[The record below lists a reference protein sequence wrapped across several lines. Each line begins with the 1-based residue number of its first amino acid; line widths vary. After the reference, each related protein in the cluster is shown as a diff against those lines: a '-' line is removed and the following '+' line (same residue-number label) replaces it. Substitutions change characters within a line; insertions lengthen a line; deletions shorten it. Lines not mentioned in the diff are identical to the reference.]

1 MLIVLIPLPEFVV
14 GVVICLR
21 PATPVYNFWCA
32 LQHWTQ
38 FTWIWLLT
46 ASFFYKGNPG
56 FCISWGNPDFF
67 FEEILT
73 YASSFS
79 VELSRTCYVDV
90 YSLHWFFESTWVWLA
105 ALLVL
110 CFDYH
115 TAIGLYLVMP
125 TLVVGTCIGCHGK
138 YSSTDRLWSLNYFQ
152 NSGKIHLQNLP
163 FREAQALTCYI
174 WARSFL
180 VNLMCCP
187 FLNYFCTRNLWEM
200 ILK

>member
-1 MLIVLIPLPEFVV
+1 MCIAALDSVHVDLAPDRFFFFLKEILTSAFLEEIP
-14 GVVICLR
+14 
-21 PATPVYNFWCA
+21 T
-32 LQHWTQ
+32 
-38 FTWIWLLT
+38 
-46 ASFFYKGNPG
+46 
-56 FCISWGNPDFF
+56 FF

-163 FREAQALTCYI
+163 FREAQALTCYVR
-174 WARSFL
+174 ARSFL
-180 VNLMCCP
+180 LNLMYCPFLFVFLIVCCP
-187 FLNYFCTRNLWEM
+187 FLNSLFTRNLWAV
-200 ILK
+200 ILQ

>member
-105 ALLVL
+105 ALFVL
-110 CFDYH
+110 CFGY
-115 TAIGLYLVMP
+115 
-125 TLVVGTCIGCHGK
+125 TL
-138 YSSTDRLWSLNYFQ
+138 RL
-152 NSGKIHLQNLP
+152 G
-163 FREAQALTCYI
+163 YI
-174 WARSFL
+174 TSDAYIS
-180 VNLMCCP
+180 C
-187 FLNYFCTRNLWEM
+187 WEM
-200 ILK
+200 HWMPWEVLKYRSLVLSLHACGPSTIFRTVIRHT